1 MTCDHSPFYEAF
13 DSEAA
18 VMVFKNPDFREAA
31 KINIFLGI
39 IPEPV
44 NRHPLGTF
52 RILLSLFAEKVVFF
66 LRQKS
71 HILGSLGISDPHP
84 SYLGIIPKNTCVCF
98 GASLM
103 PSHGFSCQQTHS
115 QIFKCPIV

>member
-1 MTCDHSPFYEAF
+1 MAFDHSPFCEAF

-31 KINIFLGI
+31 KKTFFLGI
-39 IPEPV
+39 IPELV

-52 RILLSLFAEKVVFF
+52 RILLSLFAEKVVF

-84 SYLGIIPKNTCVCF
+84 SYLGIIPKNTYVCF

-103 PSHGFSCQQTHS
+103 PSHDFSCQQTHS